1 MCARS
6 SAGKEARTTKRR
18 ALAYIGIYSEGGV
31 VKERERK

>member
-6 SAGKEARTTKRR
+6 SAASRARTTKRR
-18 ALAYIGIYSEGGV
+18 ALAYIGIYSEDGV